1 MNWSIVDY
9 MAELDRRS
17 KRCRGRNEQ
26 LEREMLRLFPPLE
39 SELVSAPCVV
49 VDSEGRVILWYLPGL
64 LGRKCQVRK
73 QIITSQLYHNID
85 NLLLRVQYGIHWQLW
100 NPDLLLK
107 SKVPTGGTIPSIST
121 RISIGT
127 SQVL

>member
-26 LEREMLRLFPPLE
+26 LERETLRLFPPSE

-73 QIITSQLYHNID
+73 QIITSNCSNKLMTY
-85 NLLLRVQYGIHWQLW
+85 LLRFNMRFIGNYGIHLVMYVALC
-100 NPDLLLK
+100 PHC
-107 SKVPTGGTIPSIST
+107 T
-121 RISIGT
+121 
-127 SQVL
+127 